1 MSVTTSSTPS
11 AAHARQNDSALASL
25 EKRLLVWIAE
35 RLPALIGSDHL
46 TLLGLVSMLA
56 VGAAFAAS
64 ARDPRV
70 LYLVPALLALN
81 WFGDSLDGTVARVR
95 NQQRPRYGYYV
106 DHVVDVVGSVALFS
120 GLALSGG
127 MQPFIAMAL
136 LVAYVAAMAEV
147 FLATHVT
154 HVFRLASFGFG
165 PTELRIVLAVGARRA
180 RRAAHGAGARRRWRG
195 AVRSGRRHRDGRHH
209 ARVCRL
215 GGADVA
221 GARPRGTDCAVTTR
235 RCLALRGDRRRGL
248 RRPDDGRRGVC
259 SRPA

>member
-1 MSVTTSSTPS
+1 MPVTPSSTPS

-25 EKRLLVWIAE
+25 EKRVLIWIAQ
-35 RLPALIGSDHL
+35 RLPRLIGSDHL

-70 LYLVPALLALN
+70 LYLVPFLLALN

-95 NQQRPRYGYYV
+95 DQQRPRYGYYV

-165 PTELRIVLAVGARRA
+165 PTELRIVLSVGAVALVGRPMVQVPGVGGVA
-180 RRAAHGAGARRRWRG
+180 LFDLGGIIATAGITLAFAAS
-195 AVRSGRRHRDGRHH
+195 AVRTS
-209 ARVCRL
+209 
-215 GGADVA
+215 
-221 GARPRGTDCAVTTR
+221 
-235 RCLALRGDRRRGL
+235 LALAREERI
-248 RRPDDGRRGVC
+248 
-259 SRPA
+259 SR